1 MKFFWNK
8 LSSSSFAMMS
18 LESNVRCGLPFWDE
32 ESSEFTVDSMS
43 EEDEIPKND
52 IFNFNQ

>member
-1 MKFFWNK
+1 MEFFWNK

-32 ESSEFTVDSMS
+32 ESSELTVDSMS

>member
-1 MKFFWNK
+1 MEFFWNK

-32 ESSEFTVDSMS
+32 ESSEFIVDSKS